1 MDELLT
7 VRGVRRSYGA
17 RVALDHLDLQLTH
30 GEVLG
35 LLGPNGAGKTT
46 CLQIL
51 SGNLAPSSGE
61 VRVLGLDLARD
72 PLRAKRLIGYLP
84 EHPPLYLDMRV
95 EEYLDYCARLRR
107 VPRGARGEAVRRAL
121 ARCGLRDARR
131 RILGRLSKGYRQ
143 RAGIAQAIVH
153 EPDLVIL
160 DEPTDGLDPV
170 QIREVRELIGELAG
184 DAGVIVSSHILPE
197 VQAVCSRAVILKE
210 GRVLHE
216 TRLDHGAGTE
226 PHAGRYRV
234 RLGASPPVAALQ
246 GLAAVA
252 EARDLGDGTYQVTL
266 GRGEPAAN
274 LAAQVVERAWGLAEL
289 TPERTDLERV
299 FFAMLGGEQ
308 AA

>member
-7 VRGVRRSYGA
+7 VRGVRRSYGEL
-17 RVALDHLDLQLTH
+17 VALENLDLQLTH

-51 SGNLAPSSGE
+51 SGNLAPSSGN
-61 VRVLGLDLARD
+61 VHVLGLDLARS

-84 EHPPLYLDMRV
+84 ERPPLYLDMRV

-107 VPRGARGEAVRRAL
+107 VPRGARREAVRRAMS
-121 ARCGLRDARR
+121 RCGLTSARR
-131 RILGRLSKGYRQ
+131 RVLGRLSKGYRQ

-153 EPDLVIL
+153 DPDLVIL

-170 QIREVRELIGELAG
+170 QIREVRELIGELSD
-184 DAGVIVSSHILPE
+184 DAGIIVSSHILPE
-197 VQAVCSRAVILKE
+197 VQAVCSRAAILKE
-210 GRVLHE
+210 GRILHE
-216 TRLDHGAGTE
+216 TRLDSGGET
-226 PHAGRYRV
+226 PNPGRYRL
-234 RLGASPPVAALQ
+234 RLSAPPPVAELQ
-246 GLAAVA
+246 GLGAVA
-252 EARDLGDGTYQVTL
+252 EARDLGDGRYQVTL
-266 GRGEPAAN
+266 RGGASAAN
-274 LAAQVVERAWGLAEL
+274 LAAQAVARDWGLSEL